1 MKKLSLLLLLLAL
14 GVAGCG
20 NPPEETPDTTPT
32 ATTAPS
38 TAPTDV
44 PAATETP
51 VPTNTQVPTSTPVP
65 TEPATE
71 EVGFKLTADGSNSYE
86 ISDILYGLF
95 LEDINHAVDGGMY
108 AEMVKNRSFEYEENR
123 ARNGYFHAWNEVGN
137 ISRELMDGSTDGS
150 YLNANNPHYL
160 SMTAT
165 APESGIR
172 NSGWLT
178 GMAIEEGKEYVFT
191 AFLKAPSG
199 FNGNVKVRLQNASG
213 SKVYGEATI
222 SGITKDWWKYEITL
236 TATET
241 LAKRVYLAVL
251 IDEGTLHLD
260 MVSLFPK
267 DTYNSRENG
276 LRADMVQMLSDINPG
291 FLRFPGGC
299 IIEGNTL
306 ENAYSWKDSIGN
318 GMKMTINGVETVGD
332 VATRPLGFNLWGIYA
347 DANNPYYM
355 TYGFG
360 FYEFFL
366 LCEDLDCEP
375 VPIVNCGLSCQ
386 AQGDATGPAIGSA
399 EFEQYIQDALD
410 LVEFCRGDA
419 STKWGAVRIAMG
431 HEEPFELTYLG
442 IGNEQWDEIYF
453 ERYEEFLA
461 AFEQAATENP
471 ELYGGIELIVSNGP
485 QSENTWAWDKIRE
498 HGTDYAGIVDEHYYR
513 SPDWFL
519 THAKRY
525 DSYDRNSVPVFLGEY
540 ASQSNTLRSA
550 LAEAAYMTALERNG
564 DIVHLA
570 AYAPLFS
577 NLTKNHWTP
586 DLIWFSSN
594 SSWATPNYYVQ
605 QMFGTTK
612 SDRVVASTLTGN
624 VHEVEDLTG
633 KIGVGT
639 WQTSAIFDDIKVV
652 SNDTGEVLFLEDFTD
667 ASLSDWQKVAGDFAI
682 SGGTMTQSFTGWPSN
697 SVNGDVIYI
706 GDTNWTNYTLTLK
719 ATKTG
724 GAEGF
729 LIPFAVQDAQNCYHW
744 NIGGWANTVSCLESI
759 VNNVKS
765 GQTDGTVSGFTVE
778 TGRTYELKI
787 VVSGSHIDCYIDDV
801 QYVNYDIPQAD
812 ALYQVTGLDEAGNI
826 IIKLVNVT
834 EEPISLDIELQNFG
848 VMSYTGEVTTLT
860 GATLET
866 VNTSTKQ
873 NIVPVT
879 STIEVYESF
888 TYEVPA
894 ISVVIIKIPR
904 E

>member
-1 MKKLSLLLLLLAL
+1 MKKLVSILTVLLL
-14 GVAGCG
+14 VAITGCG
-20 NPPEETPDTTPT
+20 NNPSENPDPSPT
-32 ATTAPS
+32 VTVPATV
-38 TAPTDV
+38 PTDV
-44 PAATETP
+44 PATDVPAPTNTPAPTETP
-51 VPTNTQVPTSTPVP
+51 VPTAPVV
-65 TEPATE
+65 E
-71 EVGFKLTADGSNSYE
+71 EVGFKLTADGAQTYE

-108 AEMVKNRSFEYEENR
+108 AEMIKNRSFEYEETY
-123 ARNGYFHAWNEVGN
+123 ARNGYFHAWNDVGD
-137 ISRELMDGSTDGS
+137 ISHELMDGSTDGS

-160 SMTAT
+160 SMTAN
-165 APESGIR
+165 APDSGIR

-178 GMAIEEGKEYVFT
+178 GLAIEEGKEYSFT
-191 AFLKAPSG
+191 AFLKAPEG
-199 FNGNVKVRLQNASG
+199 NLGNVTIRLQNNSG

-222 SGITKDWWKYEITL
+222 SGITDEWWKYEVTI

-251 IDEGTLHLD
+251 IDEGTLHMD

-267 DTYNSRENG
+267 DTYKGRENG
-276 LRADMVQMLSDINPG
+276 LRADMVQMLADIKPG

-306 ENAYSWKDSIGN
+306 ENAYSWKDSVGN

-332 VATRPLGFNLWGIYA
+332 VATRPLGFNLWGQYA

-360 FYEFFL
+360 FYEFFV
-366 LCEDLDCEP
+366 LCEDLGCEP
-375 VPIVNCGLSCQ
+375 VPILNCGLSCQ
-386 AQGDATGPAIGSA
+386 AQGDASGPAIGSA
-399 EFEQYIQDALD
+399 AFEQYIQDALD

-419 STKWGAVRIAMG
+419 STHWGSVRIAMG
-431 HEEPFELTYLG
+431 HEEPFALTYVG

-461 AFEQAATENP
+461 AFRQAAEENP

-498 HGTDYAGIVDEHYYR
+498 HGTGYADLVDEHYYR
-513 SPDWFL
+513 EPDWFL

-525 DSYDRNSVPVFLGEY
+525 DTYDRDSVPVFLGEY
-540 ASQSNTLRSA
+540 AARSNTLRAA

-586 DLIWFSSN
+586 DLIWFN
-594 SSWATPNYYVQ
+594 SSTTWASPNYYVQ
-605 QMFGTTK
+605 QLFGSMK
-612 SDRVVASTLTGN
+612 SDRVVSSTLTGN
-624 VHEVEDLTG
+624 VHEIEDLTG

-652 SNDTGEVLFLEDFTD
+652 SNDTGEVLFSEDFTD
-667 ASLSDWQKVAGDFAI
+667 ASLSDWQTVAGDFSI
-682 SGGTMTQSFTGWPSN
+682 GNGVMTQSFAGWPSN
-697 SVNGDVIYI
+697 SVNGDVTYI
-706 GDTNWTNYTLTLK
+706 GDTTWTNYTLTLK

-729 LIPFAVQDAQNCYHW
+729 LIPFAVQDARNCYHW

-778 TGRTYELKI
+778 TNVTYELKI
-787 VVSGSHIDCYIDDV
+787 VVNGSHIDCYIDGV

-812 ALYQVTGLDEAGNI
+812 DLYQVTGLDEAGNI

-834 EEPISLDIELQNFG
+834 DAPIELEIDLMNFG
-848 VMSYTGEVTTLT
+848 VISYTGEVTTLT
-860 GATLET
+860 GPTLDSTNSATKLN
-866 VNTSTKQ
+866 VA
-873 NIVPVT
+873 PVT
-879 STIEVYESF
+879 STIDVYENF